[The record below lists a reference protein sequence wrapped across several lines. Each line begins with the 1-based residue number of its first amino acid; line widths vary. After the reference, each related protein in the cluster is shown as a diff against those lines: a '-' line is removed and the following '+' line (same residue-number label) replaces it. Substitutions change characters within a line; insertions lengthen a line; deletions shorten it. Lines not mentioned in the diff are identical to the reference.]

1 LQDPKLLGYP
11 VEIGIVMDKDLR
23 PRAARYS
30 FVAAVIL
37 TELESGRQSR
47 EQTWDLS
54 LFGCHVVPGDCAA
67 KGALVRVQIINNGE
81 VFEAQGSVMSARPIM
96 GVGIA
101 FIKVEEKHRLILD
114 KWIAALRDRKP
125 QDQMHGYDSQ
135 CKRTYVGKGD
145 GIR

>member
-1 LQDPKLLGYP
+1 
-11 VEIGIVMDKDLR
+11 MDRDLR

-30 FVAAVIL
+30 FVANVTL

-54 LFGCHVVPGDCAA
+54 LFGCHVVPGNCAPT
-67 KGALVRVQIINNGE
+67 GARVRVQIIHDGD
-81 VFEAQGSVMSARPIM
+81 VFEAQGAVMNSRPIT

-101 FIKVEEKHRLILD
+101 FMKVEEEHRQILD
-114 KWIAALRDRKP
+114 KWIAALRDKKSE
-125 QDQMHGYDSQ
+125 DQVHGYDSYDR
-135 CKRTYVGKGD
+135 RTLAVKGD

>member
-1 LQDPKLLGYP
+1 MLKE
-11 VEIGIVMDKDLR
+11 VRTSMDRDLR

-30 FVAAVIL
+30 FVANVTL

-54 LFGCHVVPGDCAA
+54 LFGCHVVPGNCAPT
-67 KGALVRVQIINNGE
+67 GARVRVQIIHDGD
-81 VFEAQGSVMSARPIM
+81 VFEAQGAVMNSRPIT

-101 FIKVEEKHRLILD
+101 FMKVEEEHRQILD
-114 KWIAALRDRKP
+114 KWIAALTDKKSE
-125 QDQMHGYDSQ
+125 DQVHGYDSYDR
-135 CKRTYVGKGD
+135 RTLAVKGD